1 MAILAPSIL
10 TVLELGDKSQIV
22 MDLNEE
28 EEKQETKEFLETEFF
43 LISYSHDF
51 TFPIPKNSLVFKNN
65 IERNSSNNIEVS
77 LPPPK
82 S

>member
-1 MAILAPSIL
+1 MVAILAPSIITL
-10 TVLELGDKSQIV
+10 MEIDAKSPIV

-28 EEKQETKEFLETEFF
+28 EEKQETKEFIGTA
-43 LISYSHDF
+43 
-51 TFPIPKNSLVFKNN
+51 LVFDLK
-65 IERNSSNNIEVS
+65 IDFCHIDKKTLAVTGQIVHHSSGNIEVS